1 MIKDSKLVITRYT
14 RKITLPNLKE
24 ERYSKTFIHIGP
36 LSKKQL
42 SLFYN
47 TRIVLD
53 HNCITCP

>member
-14 RKITLPNLKE
+14 RIITLPNLKE
-24 ERYSKTFIHIGP
+24 EIYIKTFIHVGP

-47 TRIVLD
+47 TRIVFD
-53 HNCITCP
+53 QNCLTCP